1 MASNVQ
7 GFFFFFFFFFS
18 LWRLGARAQSVT
30 CCQIEEAFTP
40 RQISRKDETEKFPHR
55 AQGLEV
61 RRENGLVGALAI
73 VTVAAK
79 GA

>member
-7 GFFFFFFFFFS
+7 GFFFSFFFS
-18 LWRLGARAQSVT
+18 LWRLEARESVT
-30 CCQIEEAFTP
+30 CCRIEEAFTP
-40 RQISRKDETEKFPHR
+40 RQISRKEETEKFPRR

-61 RRENGLVGALAI
+61 RRENGLAGALAT

>member
-1 MASNVQ
+1 M
-7 GFFFFFFFFFS
+7 
-18 LWRLGARAQSVT
+18 T